1 MIPLSGGSGSECP
14 VSVSSVG
21 SPRKLVSP
29 GEVAR
34 FFLWRRGLR
43 GDLALGCRW
52 LLGRHM
58 LSASTAMPVNALSK
72 WCLIFSS
79 LPPIDFLV
87 GSHARSESRRVW

>member
-34 FFLWRRGLR
+34 FCPLEERAPG
-43 GDLALGCRW
+43 
-52 LLGRHM
+52 
-58 LSASTAMPVNALSK
+58 
-72 WCLIFSS
+72 
-79 LPPIDFLV
+79 
-87 GSHARSESRRVW
+87 